1 MEPFPVPAV
10 REERGR
16 WWDMHFFDRPWFT
29 LGVLIAIALFAT
41 ISALTLQIAFGR
53 NIASMLVGPA
63 IAVFGVII
71 FYRSQGRASHK

>member
-1 MEPFPVPAV
+1 
-10 REERGR
+10 
-16 WWDMHFFDRPWFT
+16 MHFFDRPWFT

-53 NIASMLVGPA
+53 NVASMLVGPA

-71 FYRSQGRASHK
+71 FYHSQGRASHK